1 VDEDETV
8 QIYHSRIEEVVEK
21 HTLLSMPSYKGI
33 NVVLSPGT
41 KVLVRFILEGGV
53 YQFFAIYIEHRYA
66 PIPVWV
72 VGPPF
77 DIKQIQR
84 RSFYRLDAHF
94 PVALRLREAVN
105 KDASEPVILQLYSK
119 DISGGGIRVFSKEA
133 LSVGTEV
140 AVELLLPT
148 QVVVPT
154 QGKVVRL
161 EAAAPESTIYWVSIE
176 FVDIDERDRKNIIQF
191 VFLKQLKQ
199 R

>member
-1 VDEDETV
+1 VEDAQPI
-8 QIYHSRIEEVVEK
+8 QIYHSRIEEVLEK
-21 HTLLSMPSYKGI
+21 HTVLSMPSYKGI

-53 YQFFAIYIEHRYA
+53 YQFRAIYVEHRYV

-77 DIKQIQR
+77 DVKQIQR

-94 PVALRLREAVN
+94 PVALRLRETVN
-105 KDASEPVILQLYSK
+105 QDANEPVILQLHSK

-154 QGKVVRL
+154 LGKVVRL
-161 EAAAPESTIYWVSIE
+161 EAAAPESSIYWVSIE
-176 FVDIDERDRKNIIQF
+176 FVDIDERDRKNIVQF
-191 VFLKQLKQ
+191 VF
-199 R
+199 